1 MKRNIGRMMIL
12 QRLSFAIAIASGKGG
27 VGKTNVTVNLATG
40 STGLRTIVF
49 DADLGTA
56 NADVLRIGSME
67 NIEAVVAGRRTLR
80 EIMVTGPGGFE
91 LIPGTSG
98 GSELSSLSPERRQSL
113 LRQLGEL
120 ESEADVLLID
130 VAAGVGTDVM
140 GFASAA
146 DALIVVAT
154 PEPTSVTDAYAFIK
168 SIRRHAPER
177 VPDLLINASDSDEE
191 AREVHQRMDRA
202 CRQFLD
208 FGLPL
213 AGIVPRDDAVRRA
226 VKARLPYVI
235 LEPSSAPSRSIRRL
249 ATKLGGRPA
258 RDSLQHDGFLG
269 RLMQWLS
276 RRGRRIDAASACRST
291 HRKYLCNKR
300 IAVFRPLKATGRP
313 FLA

>member
-1 MKRNIGRMMIL
+1 MIGDQATMLREMLKRSDETKHREHDGVPA
-12 QRLSFAIAIASGKGG
+12 RLSLAITIASGKGG
-27 VGKTNVTVNLATG
+27 VGKTNVTVNLATALAQQ
-40 STGLRTIVF
+40 GLRTIVF

-56 NADVLRIGSME
+56 NADVLCGLDPKE

-80 EIMVTGPGGFE
+80 EIMITGPGGFE
-91 LIPGTSG
+91 LIPGSSG
-98 GSELSSLSPERRQSL
+98 GSELAALSPDRRNSL

-130 VAAGVGTDVM
+130 VAAGVGSDVM

-177 VPDLLINASDSDEE
+177 VPDLLINASDSEEE

-235 LEPSSAPSRSIRRL
+235 LEPTSAPSCSIQRL
-249 ATKLGGRPA
+249 ATRLGGRPA
-258 RDSLQHDGFLG
+258 RDSQYQGSFLG
-269 RLMQWLS
+269 RLVQWLS
-276 RRGRRIDAASACRST
+276 P
-291 HRKYLCNKR
+291 RKS
-300 IAVFRPLKATGRP
+300 
-313 FLA
+313 

>member
-1 MKRNIGRMMIL
+1 MIGDQATMLREMLKRSDETKHREHDGAPA
-12 QRLSFAIAIASGKGG
+12 RLSLAITIASGKGG
-27 VGKTNVTVNLATG
+27 VGKTNVTVNLATALAQQ
-40 STGLRTIVF
+40 GLRTIVF

-56 NADVLRIGSME
+56 NADVLCGLDPKE

-80 EIMVTGPGGFE
+80 EIMITGPGGFE
-91 LIPGTSG
+91 LIPGSSG
-98 GSELSSLSPERRQSL
+98 GSELAALSPDRRNSL

-130 VAAGVGTDVM
+130 VAAGVGSDVM

-177 VPDLLINASDSDEE
+177 VPDLLINASDSEEE

-235 LEPSSAPSRSIRRL
+235 LEPTSAPSCSIQRL
-249 ATKLGGRPA
+249 ATRLGGRPA
-258 RDSLQHDGFLG
+258 RDSQHQGSFLG
-269 RLMQWLS
+269 RLVQWLS
-276 RRGRRIDAASACRST
+276 P
-291 HRKYLCNKR
+291 RKS
-300 IAVFRPLKATGRP
+300 
-313 FLA
+313 

>member
-1 MKRNIGRMMIL
+1 MIGDQATMLREMLKRSDETRHREATESPA
-12 QRLSFAIAIASGKGG
+12 RLSLANAIASGKGG
-27 VGKTNVTVNLATG
+27 VGKTNVTVNLAT
-40 STGLRTIVF
+40 SLAQQGLRTIVL

-56 NADVLRIGSME
+56 NADVLCGLDPRE
-67 NIEAVVAGRRTLR
+67 NLDAVIAGRRTLR

-91 LIPGTSG
+91 LIPGTTG
-98 GSELSSLSPERRQSL
+98 GSELASLSPERRNNL

-168 SIRRHAPER
+168 SIRRHAPGR

-213 AGIVPRDDAVRRA
+213 AGIIPRDEAVRRA

-235 LEPSSAPSRSIRRL
+235 LEPSSAPSRSIKRL
-249 ATKLGGRPA
+249 ATRLGGRPA
-258 RDSLQHDGFLG
+258 CHSQDQAGFLG
-269 RLMQWLS
+269 RFVQWLS
-276 RRGRRIDAASACRST
+276 SRKPRS
-291 HRKYLCNKR
+291 
-300 IAVFRPLKATGRP
+300 
-313 FLA
+313 

>member
-1 MKRNIGRMMIL
+1 MIGDQATMLREMLKRSDETKHREHDGDPA
-12 QRLSFAIAIASGKGG
+12 RLSLAITIASGKGG
-27 VGKTNVTVNLATG
+27 VGKTNVTVNLATALAQQ
-40 STGLRTIVF
+40 GLRTIVF

-56 NADVLRIGSME
+56 NADVLCGLDPKE

-80 EIMVTGPGGFE
+80 EIMITGPGGFE
-91 LIPGTSG
+91 LIPGSSG
-98 GSELSSLSPERRQSL
+98 GSELAALSPDRRNSL

-130 VAAGVGTDVM
+130 VAAGVGSDVM

-177 VPDLLINASDSDEE
+177 VPDLLINASDSEEE

-235 LEPSSAPSRSIRRL
+235 LEPTSAPSCSIQRL
-249 ATKLGGRPA
+249 ATRLGGRPA
-258 RDSLQHDGFLG
+258 RDSQYQGSFLG
-269 RLMQWLS
+269 RLVQWLS
-276 RRGRRIDAASACRST
+276 P
-291 HRKYLCNKR
+291 RKS
-300 IAVFRPLKATGRP
+300 
-313 FLA
+313 

>member
-1 MKRNIGRMMIL
+1 MIGDQATMLREML
-12 QRLSFAIAIASGKGG
+12 RRSDETKHRSHDDPPARLSLAIAIASGKGG
-27 VGKTNVTVNLATG
+27 VGKTNVTVNLATALAQQ
-40 STGLRTIVF
+40 GLRTIVF

-56 NADVLRIGSME
+56 NADVLCGLDPME

-235 LEPSSAPSRSIRRL
+235 LEPSSAPSRSIQRL

-276 RRGRRIDAASACRST
+276 P
-291 HRKYLCNKR
+291 KR
-300 IAVFRPLKATGRP
+300 PP
-313 FLA
+313 N